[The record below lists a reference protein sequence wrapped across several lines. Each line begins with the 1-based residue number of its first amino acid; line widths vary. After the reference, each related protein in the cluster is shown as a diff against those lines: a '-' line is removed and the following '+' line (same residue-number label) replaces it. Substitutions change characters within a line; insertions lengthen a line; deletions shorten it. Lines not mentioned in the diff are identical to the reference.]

1 MKKIILIILAG
12 IFTMGCFAQ
21 VNPRSTHV
29 RGYTKSNGTHV
40 QGYNRTKPNNT
51 INDNYSTKP
60 NENPYT
66 GERGTVEPNNNYN
79 SRSGITCNKRY
90 YNSYPTYTYVRKRK
104 ICVVVII
111 LNLIA
116 LSCEILKT

>member
-1 MKKIILIILAG
+1 MKKFILTIAIG
-12 IFTMGCFAQ
+12 IFTIGCYAQ

-40 QGYNRTKPNNT
+40 QGYIRTKPNTT

-60 NENPYT
+60 NKNPFT
-66 GERGTVEPNNNYN
+66 GEQGNVEPNNNYH
-79 SRSGITCNKRY
+79 SGSGIACDKRT

-116 LSCEILKT
+116 LSCEVLKA